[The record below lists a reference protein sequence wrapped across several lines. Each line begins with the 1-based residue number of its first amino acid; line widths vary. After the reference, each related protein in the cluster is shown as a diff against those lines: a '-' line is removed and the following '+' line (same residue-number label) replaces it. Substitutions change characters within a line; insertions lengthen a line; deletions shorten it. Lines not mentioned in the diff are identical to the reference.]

1 MLVQPQALQTLKTTI
16 IPILMLARL
25 FGGVKSTFIIMF
37 VKKCHPVRLNIG
49 QHLEMDLFG

>member
-49 QHLEMDLFG
+49 LLLEMDLFG